1 MSAGP
6 RRKYV
11 HPSVNEGPL
20 GRGKRTC
27 VQFSR
32 VDGGYVKNEIC
43 RGTSKDR
50 RGRDER
56 HREIK
61 RHRLQTLTN
70 AKQNLIDS
78 SATSPD
84 YRYITH
90 LLDSLPQYAELRCAQ
105 FFESLRRR
113 MRICSSCRLGLDNR
127 CAIRCVGSL
136 PLPPGSPSD
145 VSFCS

>member
-11 HPSVNEGPL
+11 YQSVNEGPSR
-20 GRGKRTC
+20 RGKRAC

-61 RHRLQTLTN
+61 RHRLQKSPTKT
-70 AKQNLIDS
+70 S
-78 SATSPD
+78 SIHLPRRPIS
-84 YRYITH
+84 TH

-113 MRICSSCRLGLDNR
+113 MRICSSCRLGLDN
-127 CAIRCVGSL
+127 CCVIRCVWSL
-136 PLPPGSPSD
+136 PMPPGSPSD